1 MCIFAVILSMMLM
14 RKSRYVI
21 ILTAVFAVLTLLAS
35 CTHCSETNDENAKA
49 TWQRYNEAYNA
60 KNLNRALDVID
71 SMETEKIVST
81 AKADHLRGLVYDQ
94 GWQMKIAEH
103 FYKKAYEGYD
113 ADPSQ
118 DWYTYTDA
126 GYRWAYLRFRRG
138 DTEGA
143 MNVIAKLLPLA
154 KGNDAFPKGIE
165 SALLMLMAD
174 IQLQLHQFN
183 EAQLTGQK
191 AYEAEQEN
199 AKHESRKGWGMA
211 WVCMNIF
218 TIHHTSGDIE
228 GALAWLDR
236 CAQGLA
242 VAEQE
247 HDDSLVIEEWKGH
260 VALRRALL
268 LHESGHAAEA
278 SATYTAIP
286 RSRLMEPNAYTEAAE
301 YLMAAGRYDEAA
313 YWYEQLDSTY
323 LATDGA
329 KMTFDNIAARLSP
342 RYTAYR
348 TAGRNADALVLA
360 DSVSASI
367 DSALVWQKQ
376 NDATELAFIYQTHEK
391 ELALNDAKSETR
403 IHRVLLVAAVLVI
416 LLIGYLFVRARIYN
430 KVLLE
435 KNRRLLAEIEQRE
448 REELQAIELLKA
460 EPEETLTTEQQ
471 LFRRICD
478 FMDTSDRI
486 YTDAYLD
493 RTRLAQLLGTNEHY
507 ITDAISTCTNGKS
520 VNGFLNEYRVRHAA
534 HLLATTKDSVA
545 LIAELSGFSRSSFF
559 RIFSDA
565 YGMSPTDYRKVA
577 RK

>member
-1 MCIFAVILSMMLM
+1 MKQAIYMILL
-14 RKSRYVI
+14 Y
-21 ILTAVFAVLTLLAS
+21 AGLAFVTG
-35 CTHCSETNDENAKA
+35 CTNSSDVTNDEKA
-49 TWQRYNEAYNA
+49 QAAWRQYHEAYKA
-60 KNLNRALDVID
+60 KDLERTLVIID
-71 SMETEKIVST
+71 SMEQAKIVST
-81 AKADHLRGLVYDQ
+81 PKADHLRGFAYDQ
-94 GWQMKIAEH
+94 GWQMRIAEH
-103 FYKKAYEGYD
+103 FYKKAYEGY
-113 ADPSQ
+113 ALDPSQ
-118 DWYTYTDA
+118 DWGSYTDA

-143 MNVIAKLLPLA
+143 MNVIAELLPQA
-154 KGNDAFPKGIE
+154 KGNEAFPKGVE

-191 AYEAEQEN
+191 VYEAKQEN
-199 AKHESRKGWGMA
+199 ADHESRTGWDMA
-211 WVCMNIF
+211 WVSMNISN
-218 TIHHTSGDIE
+218 IHHTSGDIE

-236 CAQGLA
+236 CAQGLEL
-242 VAEQE
+242 AEQE

-260 VALRRALL
+260 VALQRALL
-268 LHESGHAAEA
+268 LQESGHAAEA
-278 SATYTAIP
+278 SAIYAAIP
-286 RSRLMEPNAYTEAAE
+286 RSRLMEPNAYTEAAN

-329 KMTFDNIAARLSP
+329 KMTFDNIADRLSP

-348 TAGRNADALVLA
+348 KAGRNADALVLA
-360 DSVSASI
+360 DSVSAAI

-448 REELQAIELLKA
+448 REEQQTIVQLKA
-460 EPEETLTTEQQ
+460 EPQENLTASQQ
-471 LFRRICD
+471 LFCRICD
-478 FMDTSDRI
+478 LMDSSDHI
-486 YTDAYLD
+486 YTDADLD
-493 RTRLAQLLGTNEHY
+493 RNRLAQLLGTNEHY
-507 ITDAISTCTNGKS
+507 VTDAISTCTNGKS
-520 VNGFLNEYRVRHAA
+520 VAGFLNEYRVRHAA
-534 HLLATTKDSVA
+534 HLLATTNDSVA

-565 YGMSPTDYRKVA
+565 YGMSPSDYRKVA
-577 RK
+577 KK

>member
-1 MCIFAVILSMMLM
+1 M
-14 RKSRYVI
+14 RKGRYFV
-21 ILTAVFAVLTLLAS
+21 ILTAVVAVVAMMTG
-35 CTHCSETNDENAKA
+35 CTNSSDTTNDVKEQTAWHQLDEAFQAKDLER
-49 TWQRYNEAYNA
+49 T
-60 KNLNRALDVID
+60 LVVID
-71 SMETEKIVST
+71 SMEQAKIVST
-81 AKADHLRGLVYDQ
+81 AKADHLRGMAYDQ
-94 GWQMKIAEH
+94 GWQMRIAEH

-138 DTEGA
+138 DMEGA
-143 MNVIAKLLPLA
+143 MNVISKLLSLA
-154 KGNDAFPKGIE
+154 KGNEAFPKDNE

-174 IQLQLHQFN
+174 IQLQLHQFD
-183 EAQLTGQK
+183 EAKLTGQK
-191 AYEAEQEN
+191 AYEAKQEN

-211 WVCMNIF
+211 WVCMNIA
-218 TIHHTSGDIE
+218 TIYHTSGDLE

-236 CAQGLA
+236 SAQGLEL
-242 VAEQE
+242 AEQE
-247 HDDSLVIEEWKGH
+247 HDDSLIIEEWKGH
-260 VALRRALL
+260 VALQRALL
-268 LHESGHAAEA
+268 LQESGHAAEA
-278 SATYTAIP
+278 AAIYSAIP
-286 RSRLMEPNAYTEAAE
+286 RSRLMEPNGYTAAAE

-329 KMTFDNIAARLSP
+329 KMTFDNIADRLSP
-342 RYTAYR
+342 RYTTYR
-348 TAGRNADALVLA
+348 KAGRNADALVLA
-360 DSVSASI
+360 DSVSAAI

-416 LLIGYLFVRARIYN
+416 LLIGCLFVRARIYN

-435 KNRRLLAEIEQRE
+435 KNRRLLAEIELRE
-448 REELQAIELLKA
+448 WEQQQAIDELKA
-460 EPEETLTTEQQ
+460 EPQENLTANQQ
-471 LFRRICD
+471 LFCRICD
-478 FMDTSDRI
+478 LMESSDSI
-486 YTDAYLD
+486 YTDADLD
-493 RTRLAQLLGTNEHY
+493 RTRLASLLGTNEHY
-507 ITDAISTCTNGKS
+507 VTDAISTCTNGKS
-520 VNGFLNEYRVRHAA
+520 VIGFLNEYRVRHAA
-534 HLLATTKDSVA
+534 RLLATTNDSVA